1 MRRMWDNRKFFSF
14 YEHFESG
21 AAVDEIIE
29 GTKPLI
35 VDVVHNSVVNG
46 TFPYAALLV
55 SRRAEN
61 EEVILNHHIGIA

>member
-14 YEHFESG
+14 YEHFESSKS
-21 AAVDEIIE
+21 VQDIIE

-35 VDVVHNSVVNG
+35 VDVEHNSVVKG
-46 TFPYAALLV
+46 TFPYAGLFV
-55 SRRAEN
+55 SRRQEN